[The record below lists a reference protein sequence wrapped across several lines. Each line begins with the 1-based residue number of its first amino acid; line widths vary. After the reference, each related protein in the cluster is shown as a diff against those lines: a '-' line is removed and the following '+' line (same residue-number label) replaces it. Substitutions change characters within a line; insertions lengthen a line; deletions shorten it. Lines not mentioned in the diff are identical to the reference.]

1 MSNEF
6 DGNQHYI
13 IRITDAAEGSVQ
25 EVDYAFDTADR
36 PAREIFD
43 GYIAKND
50 FTPGT
55 LVCLYRADD
64 PKECLAS
71 KRY

>member
-1 MSNEF
+1 MSSECG
-6 DGNQHYI
+6 GNQQYI
-13 IRITDAAEGSVQ
+13 IRIIDAESSVP
-25 EVDYAFDTADR
+25 EVDYDLDMADR
-36 PAREIFD
+36 PAREIFAD
-43 GYIAKND
+43 YIAEND
-50 FTPGT
+50 FPAGT